1 MVVEAGTTD
10 SQRAAE
16 TCDSHNP
23 ICMSIE
29 DNKKLM
35 KINRDGNGGNGE
47 SVGSNWKRKAE
58 FLMTI
63 LQSGRVFRTC
73 EF

>member
-35 KINRDGNGGNGE
+35 KINRDGNGAMVKVWVAIG
-47 SVGSNWKRKAE
+47 
-58 FLMTI
+58 
-63 LQSGRVFRTC
+63 SGR
-73 EF
+73 

>member
-16 TCDSHNP
+16 NCDSHNP

-35 KINRDGNGGNGE
+35 KINRDENGAMVKVWVAIG
-47 SVGSNWKRKAE
+47 
-58 FLMTI
+58 
-63 LQSGRVFRTC
+63 SGRQSF
-73 EF
+73 

>member
-35 KINRDGNGGNGE
+35 KINIDGNGAM
-47 SVGSNWKRKAE
+47 VKVQVAIGSTR
-58 FLMTI
+58 
-63 LQSGRVFRTC
+63 QSF
-73 EF
+73 

>member
-23 ICMSIE
+23 ICMSVE
-29 DNKKLM
+29 DKEKLM
-35 KINRDGNGGNGE
+35 KVNRDGN
-47 SVGSNWKRKAE
+47 VAMVKVWVAIGSRR
-58 FLMTI
+58 
-63 LQSGRVFRTC
+63 QSF
-73 EF
+73 